1 MCMAVMLIAPIST
14 QNIQREWKNR
24 VQEVSWTVQSA
35 RAYVD
40 TIVCWQIF
48 PIEWSLRPDREVEL
62 SSYHNFLGTWLVP
75 ASFQALRQI
84 SRMQSLLEQ
93 I

>member
-1 MCMAVMLIAPIST
+1 MAVMLIAPIST

-40 TIVCWQIF
+40 TIVMLANF
-48 PIEWSLRPDREVEL
+48 
-62 SSYHNFLGTWLVP
+62 SY
-75 ASFQALRQI
+75 
-84 SRMQSLLEQ
+84 RMVSKA
-93 I
+93 

>member
-1 MCMAVMLIAPIST
+1 MAVMLIAPIST

-40 TIVCWQIF
+40 TIVCWKIF
-48 PIEWSLRPDREVEL
+48 PIEWPLRPDREVEPF
-62 SSYHNFLGTWLVP
+62 SYHNSLGTWLVP
-75 ASFQALRQI
+75 ASSQALRQI
-84 SRMQSLLEQ
+84 SRMQSLLER